1 MHHDAQSLPHQIFD
15 FDEPPEKRIQI
26 IKIRK
31 IQKFKRTKY
40 WFREVD
46 SFRAP
51 QRLNYILEK
60 MTTETRFRANSLTSN
75 GSSRPSTPNG
85 SILYD
90 LLTQKETRKTTKII
104 KIGSFSK
111 MTEFLQFQ
119 RSLLQNFENFF
130 EMLIMKNFRKQKHS
144 RLSKYSRIHRLH
156 DYTATKHKLHSRA
169 TWTPDAWGSTQNY
182 RGKFLKNRKNWPLV
196 RY

>member
-1 MHHDAQSLPHQIFD
+1 MLLKVREMHHDAQSLPHQIFD

-51 QRLNYILEK
+51 QKLNYILEK

-90 LLTQKETRKTTKII
+90 LLTQKETRKTTKVMKIGLFSKNDRQSYYMTHITKNQNEINPAFPTSII
-104 KIGSFSK
+104 K
-111 MTEFLQFQ
+111 
-119 RSLLQNFENFF
+119 RRWRFF
-130 EMLIMKNFRKQKHS
+130 TF
-144 RLSKYSRIHRLH
+144 
-156 DYTATKHKLHSRA
+156 
-169 TWTPDAWGSTQNY
+169 
-182 RGKFLKNRKNWPLV
+182 
-196 RY
+196 

>member
-1 MHHDAQSLPHQIFD
+1 MLFKVREMHHDAQSLPHQIFD
-15 FDEPPEKRIQI
+15 FNEPPEKRIQI

-90 LLTQKETRKTTKII
+90 LLTQKETRKTTKVM
-104 KIGSFSK
+104 KIGWFSK
-111 MTEFLQFQ
+111 MTV
-119 RSLLQNFENFF
+119 SKLLYNIVIYITKNHNEINTAFPTSIIKRRWRFF
-130 EMLIMKNFRKQKHS
+130 TF
-144 RLSKYSRIHRLH
+144 
-156 DYTATKHKLHSRA
+156 
-169 TWTPDAWGSTQNY
+169 
-182 RGKFLKNRKNWPLV
+182 
-196 RY
+196 